1 MNRHTFFPEAL
12 LLRYGYRDWRVM
24 IGPVPDAGS
33 VQYDQ
38 HLIILQDRQHPR
50 DLMDTL
56 VHELLHVIAN
66 DHALFEDEDLEERVV
81 SAMASGLIQMLVR
94 NPHLLAYLK
103 ERINAQNLHHGSDER
118 TT

>member
-1 MNRHTFFPEAL
+1 
-12 LLRYGYRDWRVM
+12 M

-33 VQYDQ
+33 VQYDR

-66 DHALFEDEDLEERVV
+66 DYGLFEDEDHEERVV
-81 SAMASGLIQMLVR
+81 SAMASGLIQILVR
-94 NPHLLAYLK
+94 NPHLIPYLT
-103 ERINAQNLHHGSDER
+103 ERSNAENLYHGSDER
-118 TT
+118 TP